1 MKLSLYNR
9 VNIDTGEMDVAKR
22 LVEKHECFRNP
33 SCKAEAFDGDLEGFV
48 SSLQK
53 PRKILI
59 MATAG
64 KVVDTIIESLL
75 PWVEQEI

>member
-1 MKLSLYNR
+1 MLL
-9 VNIDTGEMDVAKR
+9 D
-22 LVEKHECFRNP
+22 P
-33 SCKAEAFDGDLEGFV
+33 SCKAEGFDGDLAGFV

-64 KVVDTIIESLL
+64 KVVDTIIDSPASMDGGGGLDYRC
-75 PWVEQEI
+75 W